1 MNSTIRSILY
11 SPLYLLDWA
20 FFAFIWILGNL
31 LLRPYFRLSC
41 TNPPKISQP
50 YIIAAN
56 HASLLD
62 GVVLQAAL
70 TRRLYFFLTITFYKM
85 PILRWFFR
93 AMHFIPIFDAG
104 GNKNALIEGVDRLR
118 NGESIGIFPEGE
130 VSRTGQLGKGKPGV
144 AILAETAQVVVIPAA
159 IVGSYDAMPRGSW
172 FPRPYKIE
180 IRFGNAIE
188 PLPRIEGPRRE
199 RYREFTDR
207 VMSEISSLLQKK

>member
-1 MNSTIRSILY
+1 MNPTIRSILY
-11 SPLYLLDWA
+11 FPLYLLDWA
-20 FFAFIWILGNL
+20 FFAFIWVLGNL

-41 TNPPKISQP
+41 TNPPKTSQP

-62 GVVLQAAL
+62 GVVLQAVL
-70 TRRLYFFLTITFYKM
+70 TRRLCFFLTITFYKM

-104 GNKNALIEGVDRLR
+104 GNKNALIEGSDRLHK
-118 NGESIGIFPEGE
+118 GESIGIFPEGE
-130 VSRTGQLGKGKPGV
+130 VSRTGTLGKGKPGV

-159 IVGSYDAMPRGSW
+159 VVGSYQALPRRNW
-172 FPRPYKIE
+172 FPKPYKIE
-180 IRFGNAIE
+180 IRFGEALA
-188 PLPRIEGPRRE
+188 PPPRIEGPRRE

-207 VMSEISSLLQKK
+207 VMSEISALLQEK